1 MGKKPFVCTEGKISE
16 LINESFFD
24 FFWMDGSRDIPLL
37 SESGFLFQ
45 VVPNVEQGAIALPQ
59 RLFASAISGCVNNDH
74 WLKAV
79 AMAAVICLLFET

>member
-1 MGKKPFVCTEGKISE
+1 M
-16 LINESFFD
+16 
-24 FFWMDGSRDIPLL
+24 L